1 MQSVYSIETYAYGT
15 TKDLLKEKEEIKC
28 NNIVKQFKKMIN
40 VDKFTKENIKE
51 HNPNWSQILDPPHRI
66 LMIGGT
72 GSEKTNSLFN
82 LLSRQPDIDKIY
94 LHAKYP
100 YKNFNLQNINL
111 WLTNKKVQ
119 D

>member
-1 MQSVYSIETYAYGT
+1 
-15 TKDLLKEKEEIKC
+15 
-28 NNIVKQFKKMIN
+28 MIN

-82 LLSRQPDIDKIY
+82 LLSRQPDIDKSIY
-94 LHAKYP
+94 ML
-100 YKNFNLQNINL
+100 NIHIKIL
-111 WLTNKKVQ
+111 ICKISIF